1 MPKTTKA
8 AQKAVNKY
16 IANNYDRI
24 NVTVQKGKK
33 EEYKAAAETEGK
45 SLNQYITDC
54 LNKEGREREECD
66 VYTVEMVELLGEV
79 YYELLGVMNKDHHD
93 PYGAIS
99 NKLPM
104 KCLVMILPKAMT
116 LGIPNELNEKI
127 GKVMNMIDMEDMQK
141 MMTSPMPREY
151 FLAWERGKRKHCLK
165 KYSL

>member
-16 IANNYDRI
+16 IASNYDRI
-24 NVTVQKGKK
+24 NLTVQKGKK

-54 LNKEGREREECD
+54 LNKEEIEKEECN
-66 VYTVEMVELLGEV
+66 VYTAEMVELLGEA
-79 YYELLGVMNKDHHD
+79 YYELLGVMNKNHHD

-99 NKLPM
+99 DRWPV

-127 GKVMNMIDMEDMQK
+127 RKIMNMIDVEDMQK
-141 MMTSPMPREY
+141 MMTSPMPGEY
-151 FLAWERGKRKHCLK
+151 FLAWEKGKRKH
-165 KYSL
+165 S